1 MQQQINLYLKIERKK
16 TEHFSARGVA
26 LMMLALAVV
35 TLVICAGIGISNRA
49 LQQQLQQQ
57 QAQQQ
62 KLKQEADA
70 LRESLHALADV
81 HDLDNAI
88 AQIEHDVKIKQRIIE
103 KLASMPDETNGG
115 FSTLLQALAQQPVSG
130 MWFTGITLA
139 DGGADV
145 ALKGQSR
152 AADLLPQYLQQLSA
166 EPAFSGRR
174 FSVLRMQRQVDEQQ
188 RSPTLAF
195 ELHARA
201 DEVTP

>member
-1 MQQQINLYLKIERKK
+1 MLVLV
-16 TEHFSARGVA
+16 VA
-26 LMMLALAVV
+26 SVV
-35 TLVICAGIGISNRA
+35 LCAGIAMSNRA

-62 KLKQEADA
+62 KLKQEVDT
-70 LRESLHALADV
+70 LHESLRALADV
-81 HDLDNAI
+81 RDLDDAI
-88 AQIEHDVKIKQRIIE
+88 ARLQHDVSIKQRIIE
-103 KLASMPDETNGG
+103 KLASMPNETNSG
-115 FSTLLQALAQQPVSG
+115 FSTLLQALAQKPVSG

-145 ALKGQSR
+145 ALKGESR

-166 EPAFSGRR
+166 EPVFSGRR
-174 FSVLRMQRQVDEQQ
+174 FSVLRMQRQVDEQ
-188 RSPTLAF
+188 RESPTLAF